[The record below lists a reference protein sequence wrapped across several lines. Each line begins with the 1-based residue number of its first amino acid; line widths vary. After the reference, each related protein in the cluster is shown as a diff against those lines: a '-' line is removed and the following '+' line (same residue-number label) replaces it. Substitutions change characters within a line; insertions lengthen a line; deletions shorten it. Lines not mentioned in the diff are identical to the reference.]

1 MLKETGKLVYGL
13 EYNQQMYFDYTVKP
27 LTLADELKALELL
40 EDTGLITDVPDAEK
54 AIITTLAYWAQQLQV
69 PGIEPENLSAEF
81 LFNNLASEDYQSI
94 LTSMESLRSKSIAA
108 GRSDPAASEKAE
120 SNEALK

>member
-69 PGIEPENLSAEF
+69 PGIEPENLSVEF

-108 GRSDPAASEKAE
+108 GRSDPAASEKAK

>member
-69 PGIEPENLSAEF
+69 PGIEPENLSVEF

-120 SNEALK
+120 NNEALK

>member
-40 EDTGLITDVPDAEK
+40 EDTGLITDVPDAER

-69 PGIEPENLSAEF
+69 PGIEPENLSVEF

-108 GRSDPAASEKAE
+108 GRPDPAASEKAE

>member
-54 AIITTLAYWAQQLQV
+54 AIITTLAYWAQQLHV
-69 PGIEPENLSAEF
+69 PGIEPENLSVEF

-108 GRSDPAASEKAE
+108 GRSDPAASEKTE

>member
-40 EDTGLITDVPDAEK
+40 EDTGLITSVPDAEK

-69 PGIEPENLSAEF
+69 PGIEPENLSVEF

-108 GRSDPAASEKAE
+108 GRSDPAASAKAE

>member
-54 AIITTLAYWAQQLQV
+54 AIITTLAYWAQQLHV
-69 PGIEPENLSAEF
+69 PGIEPENLNVEF

>member
-54 AIITTLAYWAQQLQV
+54 AIITTLAYWAQQLHV
-69 PGIEPENLSAEF
+69 PGIEPENLSVEF

-108 GRSDPAASEKAE
+108 GRSDPAASKKAE
-120 SNEALK
+120 TNEALK

>member
-54 AIITTLAYWAQQLQV
+54 AIITTLAYWAQQLHV
-69 PGIEPENLSAEF
+69 PGIEPENLSVEF

>member
-40 EDTGLITDVPDAEK
+40 EDTSLITDVPDAEK

-69 PGIEPENLSAEF
+69 PGIEPENLSVEF

>member
-13 EYNQQMYFDYTVKP
+13 EYNQQMYFDYIVKP

-69 PGIEPENLSAEF
+69 PGIEPENLSVEF

>member
-40 EDTGLITDVPDAEK
+40 EDTCLITDVPDAEK

-69 PGIEPENLSAEF
+69 PGIEPENLSVEF

>member
-13 EYNQQMYFDYTVKP
+13 EYNQQMYFNYTVKP

-69 PGIEPENLSAEF
+69 PGIEPENLSVEF

>member
-69 PGIEPENLSAEF
+69 PGIEPENLSVEF

>member
-40 EDTGLITDVPDAEK
+40 EDTGLITDVPDAER

-69 PGIEPENLSAEF
+69 PGIEPENLSVEF